1 MAWGGPIVT
10 NMGRR
15 RMTTDAATGGHA
27 SGAHIL
33 TLTQWFS
40 PAFPIGAFAY
50 SHGLET
56 AIKSGQITTSGAL
69 HGWLADILEHGSG
82 RNDCILLRAAYRC
95 EDEAA
100 LNKVNDAACAFSAS
114 AERLKE
120 TALQGAAF
128 IRTTDAIWGGE
139 TPDCTNPVAV
149 GYAARRLG
157 LPVGLT
163 ASMYLQAFA
172 SNLASAAVRLVPLG
186 QTEGQATLVA
196 LAPLCLKIAE
206 DTEAADIDDLHGT
219 AFLSDIAA
227 MRHETMEHRIFR
239 S

>member
-1 MAWGGPIVT
+1 
-10 NMGRR
+10 
-15 RMTTDAATGGHA
+15 MTITD
-27 SGAHIL
+27 AHIL

-56 AIKSGQITTSGAL
+56 AIKSGQIATSGDLFA
-69 HGWLADILEHGSG
+69 WLSDVIQHGSG
-82 RNDCILLRAAYRC
+82 RNDCILIRAAYRC

-100 LNKVNDAACAFSAS
+100 LGEVNAAACAFSGS

-120 TALQGAAF
+120 TTLQGAAF
-128 IRTTDAIWGGE
+128 AKTTNAIWNGE
-139 TPDCTNPVAV
+139 APDCANPVAV
-149 GYAARRLG
+149 GCAARRLD

-172 SNLASAAVRLVPLG
+172 SNLVSAAIRLVPLG
-186 QTEGQATLVA
+186 QTEGQGTLTA
-196 LAPLCLKIAE
+196 LTPLCLKIAD
-206 DTEAADIDDLHGT
+206 DTEFADINDMHST

-227 MRHETMEHRIFR
+227 MKHETMEHRIFR
-239 S
+239 T